1 MLDAISSVVSAVAAQ
16 SVTAKDEAQTKNTN
30 TASKKQDA
38 QTDKS
43 DSKTLGFSEEAAVY
57 EKSDSKDD
65 SKDTAKSTAKS
76 TVNQKMSKADRDA
89 LVQALKDD
97 ANARQQQLIEI
108 VRKSMTGQASS
119 WDKSQ
124 GLKSLFENLTV
135 DADTI
140 AQAKKDI
147 AEDGYWGVEKT
158 SDRIL
163 DFAKALSGGDKDKA
177 DELLNAFKK
186 GFSQATG
193 EWGDKLPSICQD
205 TYDAVVKKFEAW
217 KNGTDDTQVQG

>member
-1 MLDAISSVVSAVAAQ
+1 MLDVISSVVSAVAAQ
-16 SVTAKDEAQTKNTN
+16 SVTAKDEAQAKNTN

-38 QTDKS
+38 
-43 DSKTLGFSEEAAVY
+43 KTSGFSEEAAVY
-57 EKSDSKDD
+57 EKSDSKDE
-65 SKDTAKSTAKS
+65 SKDTAKS

-108 VRKSMTGQASS
+108 VRKSMTGQATT

>member
-38 QTDKS
+38 KTDKS
-43 DSKTLGFSEEAAVY
+43 DAKTAGFSEEAAVY

-65 SKDTAKSTAKS
+65 SKDTAKS

-108 VRKSMTGQASS
+108 VRKSMTGQAST

-147 AEDGYWGVEKT
+147 AEDGYW
-158 SDRIL
+158 
-163 DFAKALSGGDKDKA
+163 ALSGGDKDKA

-193 EWGDKLPSICQD
+193 AWGDKLPSICQD
-205 TYDAVVKKFEAW
+205 TYDAVVKKFDDW
-217 KNGTDDTQVQG
+217 KNGTEDTQVQG

>member
-38 QTDKS
+38 KTDKS
-43 DSKTLGFSEEAAVY
+43 DAKTAGFSEEAAVY

-65 SKDTAKSTAKS
+65 SKDTAKS

-108 VRKSMTGQASS
+108 VRKSMTGQAST

-140 AQAKKDI
+140 AQEIGRASCR
-147 AEDGYWGVEKT
+147 ERV
-158 SDRIL
+158 
-163 DFAKALSGGDKDKA
+163 
-177 DELLNAFKK
+177 
-186 GFSQATG
+186 
-193 EWGDKLPSICQD
+193 
-205 TYDAVVKKFEAW
+205 
-217 KNGTDDTQVQG
+217 

>member
-38 QTDKS
+38 KTDKS
-43 DSKTLGFSEEAAVY
+43 DAKTAGFSEEAAVY

-65 SKDTAKSTAKS
+65 SKDTAKS

-108 VRKSMTGQASS
+108 VRKSMTGQAPT

-140 AQAKKDI
+140 AQAKR
-147 AEDGYWGVEKT
+147 T
-158 SDRIL
+158 SQGMD
-163 DFAKALSGGDKDKA
+163 
-177 DELLNAFKK
+177 
-186 GFSQATG
+186 TG
-193 EWGDKLPSICQD
+193 ELRRPQTVFLTLQRHCR
-205 TYDAVVKKFEAW
+205 EA
-217 KNGTDDTQVQG
+217 TRTRLMSF

>member
-38 QTDKS
+38 KTDKS
-43 DSKTLGFSEEAAVY
+43 DAKTAGFSDEAAVY

-65 SKDTAKSTAKS
+65 SKDTAKS

-108 VRKSMTGQASS
+108 VRKSMTGQAST

-147 AEDGYWGVEKT
+147 AEDGYWGVEPVRDAGILRT
-158 SDRIL
+158 GPSGGGGSAGDADRHL
-163 DFAKALSGGDKDKA
+163 RGRGSGGTAPAGGGGGSPDHLPPNAATGAADRLSG
-177 DELLNAFKK
+177 
-186 GFSQATG
+186 
-193 EWGDKLPSICQD
+193 
-205 TYDAVVKKFEAW
+205 
-217 KNGTDDTQVQG
+217 

>member
-38 QTDKS
+38 KTDKS
-43 DSKTLGFSEEAAVY
+43 DAKTAGFSEEAAVY

-65 SKDTAKSTAKS
+65 SKDTAKS

-108 VRKSMTGQASS
+108 VRKSMTGQATT

-163 DFAKALSGGDKDKA
+163 DKA

-193 EWGDKLPSICQD
+193 AWGDKLPSICQD
-205 TYDAVVKKFEAW
+205 TYDAVLKKFDDW
-217 KNGTDDTQVQG
+217 KNGTEDTQVQG

>member
-38 QTDKS
+38 KTDKS
-43 DSKTLGFSEEAAVY
+43 DAKTAGFSEEAAVY
-57 EKSDSKDD
+57 EKSDSRDD
-65 SKDTAKSTAKS
+65 SKDTAKST
-76 TVNQKMSKADRDA
+76 VNHKMSKADRDA

-108 VRKSMTGQASS
+108 VRKSMTGQAST

-124 GLKSLFENLTV
+124 GLKRLFENLTV

-193 EWGDKLPSICQD
+193 AWGDKLPSICQD
-205 TYDAVVKKFEAW
+205 TYDAVLKKFDDW
-217 KNGTDDTQVQG
+217 KNGTEDTQVQG

>member
-1 MLDAISSVVSAVAAQ
+1 
-16 SVTAKDEAQTKNTN
+16 
-30 TASKKQDA
+30 
-38 QTDKS
+38 
-43 DSKTLGFSEEAAVY
+43 
-57 EKSDSKDD
+57 
-65 SKDTAKSTAKS
+65 
-76 TVNQKMSKADRDA
+76 
-89 LVQALKDD
+89 
-97 ANARQQQLIEI
+97 
-108 VRKSMTGQASS
+108 MTGQAST

-163 DFAKALSGGDKDKA
+163 TLQRHCREATRDKA

-193 EWGDKLPSICQD
+193 
-205 TYDAVVKKFEAW
+205 AW
-217 KNGTDDTQVQG
+217 ETSCHQFARILMMP

>member
-38 QTDKS
+38 
-43 DSKTLGFSEEAAVY
+43 KTAGFSEEAAVY

-65 SKDTAKSTAKS
+65 SKDTAKS

-108 VRKSMTGQASS
+108 VRKSMTGQAST

-147 AEDGYWGVEKT
+147 ADDGYWGVEKT

-186 GFSQATG
+186 GFSQAIG
-193 EWGDKLPSICQD
+193 AWGDKLPSICQD
-205 TYDAVVKKFEAW
+205 TYDAVVKKFDDW
-217 KNGTDDTQVQG
+217 KNGTEDTQVQG

>member
-38 QTDKS
+38 KTDKS
-43 DSKTLGFSEEAAVY
+43 DAKTAGFSEEAAVY
-57 EKSDSKDD
+57 
-65 SKDTAKSTAKS
+65 
-76 TVNQKMSKADRDA
+76 DA

-108 VRKSMTGQASS
+108 VRKSMTGQAST

-193 EWGDKLPSICQD
+193 AWGDKLPSICQD
-205 TYDAVVKKFEAW
+205 TYDAVVKKFDDW
-217 KNGTDDTQVQG
+217 KNGTEDTQVQG

>member
-1 MLDAISSVVSAVAAQ
+1 MLECYFKCSFSSSGAECHSKGRGADKEYQ
-16 SVTAKDEAQTKNTN
+16 YRF
-30 TASKKQDA
+30 KKQDA
-38 QTDKS
+38 KTDKS
-43 DSKTLGFSEEAAVY
+43 DAKTAGFSEEAAVY

-65 SKDTAKSTAKS
+65 SKDTAKS

-108 VRKSMTGQASS
+108 VRKSMTGQAST

-140 AQAKKDI
+140 AQAKR
-147 AEDGYWGVEKT
+147 T
-158 SDRIL
+158 SQMMD
-163 DFAKALSGGDKDKA
+163 
-177 DELLNAFKK
+177 
-186 GFSQATG
+186 TG
-193 EWGDKLPSICQD
+193 ELRRLQTVFLTLQRHCR
-205 TYDAVVKKFEAW
+205 EA
-217 KNGTDDTQVQG
+217 TRTRLMSF

>member
-38 QTDKS
+38 KTDKS
-43 DSKTLGFSEEAAVY
+43 DAKTAGFSEEAAVY

-65 SKDTAKSTAKS
+65 SKDTAKS

-108 VRKSMTGQASS
+108 VR
-119 WDKSQ
+119 KSQ

-193 EWGDKLPSICQD
+193 AWGDKLPSICQD
-205 TYDAVVKKFEAW
+205 TYDAVVKKFDDW
-217 KNGTDDTQVQG
+217 KNGTEDTQVQG

>member
-38 QTDKS
+38 KTDKS
-43 DSKTLGFSEEAAVY
+43 DAKTAGFSEEAAVY

-65 SKDTAKSTAKS
+65 SKDTAKS

-108 VRKSMTGQASS
+108 VRKSMTGQAST

-193 EWGDKLPSICQD
+193 AWGRQAAINLPG
-205 TYDAVVKKFEAW
+205 YL
-217 KNGTDDTQVQG
+217 

>member
-1 MLDAISSVVSAVAAQ
+1 MDVNGITSVSTNSVETYTSGSSSAKTTSTKSSSYGTDA
-16 SVTAKDEAQTKNTN
+16 
-30 TASKKQDA
+30 
-38 QTDKS
+38 
-43 DSKTLGFSEEAAVY
+43 AAVY

-65 SKDTAKSTAKS
+65 SKDTAKS

-108 VRKSMTGQASS
+108 VRKSMTGQAST

-193 EWGDKLPSICQD
+193 AWGDKLPSICQD
-205 TYDAVVKKFEAW
+205 TYDAVLKKFDDW
-217 KNGTDDTQVQG
+217 KNGTEDTQVQG

>member
-16 SVTAKDEAQTKNTN
+16 SVTAKDEAQAKNTN

-38 QTDKS
+38 KTDKS
-43 DSKTLGFSEEAAVY
+43 DSKASGFSEEAAVY
-57 EKSDSKDD
+57 EKSDSKDA
-65 SKDTAKSTAKS
+65 SKDTAKSS

-108 VRKSMTGQASS
+108 VRKSMTGQAST

-193 EWGDKLPSICQD
+193 AWGDKLPSICQD
-205 TYDAVVKKFEAW
+205 TYDAVLKKFDDW

>member
-16 SVTAKDEAQTKNTN
+16 SVTAKDEAQAKNTN

-38 QTDKS
+38 
-43 DSKTLGFSEEAAVY
+43 KTSGFSEEAAVY
-57 EKSDSKDD
+57 EKSDSKDE
-65 SKDTAKSTAKS
+65 SKDTAKS

-108 VRKSMTGQASS
+108 VRKSMTGQAST